1 MLTTYFKVPTAP
13 LHLFAH
19 HLHRSI
25 RNILTTATLEPEAI
39 SAIPQFYDQ
48 RILRQHRIFADNSVR
63 PASITTH
70 VDSSEIQIDPT
81 THLPFLKNVHF
92 NDFDISSALK
102 GRLSAAGFQIPTPVQ
117 AKAIP
122 PALEGA
128 DILATAQTGTGKTL
142 SFLIPDDR
150 AHGRNPI
157 PSVKGKRGPI
167 RALILLPTRELA
179 MQVLEAYVKLVPG
192 AKNDAVLVCGGLSE
206 GTQLDQLSRG
216 PRLVVATPGRLEDYL
231 RRRAVNINTVEMLV
245 LDEVDRMLDM
255 GFLPAIR
262 RIVGALPA
270 PARPCATRRRWT
282 RMCARLCATTC
293 AIQCAWRSARPRKPC
308 DQVELR
314 ACTVMSDQKL
324 GLLDQMLREE
334 TGTFLVFSR
343 TKHGADRI
351 SKKLERLGHDVDVIH
366 GDRSQSQR
374 TAALKGFST
383 GKHRVLVATDVA
395 ARGIDVQ
402 DIAHVVNYDLP
413 NGSDDFVHRIGRTG
427 RAGATGIATTFVMPQ
442 ERSDA
447 RKMERELKVKFDWRE
462 ADKNLEK
469 EERNK
474 PLDLSA
480 PVTDLLALE
489 TRAWKSG
496 DASAHTPAGNG
507 ASPYRS
513 NGNGFRGRPA
523 GRNSGGRG
531 PGGPGRFS
539 SSRPGA
545 SRSGPAR
552 RGQ

>member
-1 MLTTYFKVPTAP
+1 MTSA
-13 LHLFAH
+13 
-19 HLHRSI
+19 I
-25 RNILTTATLEPEAI
+25 LEPEAI
-39 SAIPQFYDQ
+39 SVAPTILMNNAIAGNTRTPVSD
-48 RILRQHRIFADNSVR
+48 APS
-63 PASITTH
+63 PASSTH
-70 VDSSEIQIDPT
+70 VEASEIQIDPA
-81 THLPFLKNVHF
+81 THLPYLKDIFF
-92 NDFDISSALK
+92 NDFDISNKLK
-102 GRLSAAGFQIPTPVQ
+102 DRLSAAGYLIPTPVQ

-122 PALEGA
+122 PALLGS
-128 DILATAQTGTGKTL
+128 DILATASTGTGKTL
-142 SFLIPDDR
+142 SFLIPMIEHMD
-150 AHGRNPI
+150 RNPI
-157 PSVKGKRGPI
+157 PAGGSQHKGKRGPI

-179 MQVLEAYVKLVPG
+179 MQVLEAYFKLVPG

-206 GTQLDQLSRG
+206 NTQLDQLARG

-231 RRRAVNINTVEMLV
+231 RRRAVNIGTVEMLV

-262 RIVGALPA
+262 RIVGALP
-270 PARPCATRRRWT
+270 RTRQTMCYSATLDANVREIVRDYVRNPVRIEIGQT
-282 RMCARLCATTC
+282 
-293 AIQCAWRSARPRKPC
+293 SKPC

-314 ACTVMSDQKL
+314 ACTVMADQKL

-343 TKHGADRI
+343 TKHGAERI
-351 SKKLERLGHDVDVIH
+351 AKKLEKLGHDTDAIH

-413 NGSDDFVHRIGRTG
+413 NGSDDFVHRVGRTG

-447 RKMERELKVKFDWRE
+447 RKMERELKVSFGWRE

-474 PLDLSA
+474 PLDLNK
-480 PVTDLLALE
+480 VTDNLLALE
-489 TRAWKSG
+489 TRSWKSG
-496 DASAHTPAGNG
+496 DASAPNHAGSAPYRPAGNG
-507 ASPYRS
+507 
-513 NGNGFRGRPA
+513 FRKRP
-523 GRNSGGRG
+523 GGSGGRNG
-531 PGGPGRFS
+531 SGGNSRFG
-539 SSRPGA
+539 SSRSGS